1 LRALATTLFLSA
13 IAWAQAEP
21 APESYVPPNRPGM
34 PQPQRAQQRQAD
46 ASLPKWHIAVA
57 PHLDVMFH
65 DIGVQR
71 LGFGAGVQVTRALV
85 PIGRARFGVGADFA
99 YDRFQ
104 HDLGA
109 AGTEFVSHATFAG
122 MLVLDGI
129 VGRVRP
135 WLAVG
140 GGFSVANFESPS
152 LTRGMSISD
161 VGVAGLVKFAAG
173 LGVRVYQGFDVGLR
187 GDFNVTIS
195 GENVRGNDIWQ
206 PGFFAFGLDLGYRF

>member
-57 PHLDVMFH
+57 PHFDLTFH
-65 DIGVQR
+65 DVGVQPY
-71 LGFGAGVQVTRALV
+71 GFGAGVQVTRALV
-85 PIGRARFGVGADFA
+85 PIGRARFGVGVDFA

-109 AGTEFVSHATFAG
+109 AGTEFISHATFAG
-122 MLVLDGI
+122 MAVIDAI
-129 VGRVRP
+129 IGRVRP
-135 WLAVG
+135 WLAIG
-140 GGFSVANFESPS
+140 GGISVAEFEQPS
-152 LTRGMSISD
+152 LMPAKAIND
-161 VGVAGLVKFAAG
+161 VGVAGLVKFAFG
-173 LGVRVYQGFDVGLR
+173 VGVRVYGGFDLGLR
-187 GDFNVTIS
+187 ADCNVTIS
-195 GENVRGNDIWQ
+195 GENVWQ
-206 PGFFAFGLDLGYRF
+206 PGFVALGLDLGYRF